1 MPQALKA
8 GQGKREARLFFLQI
22 MFGCSKLKP
31 YLCTITIIYMN
42 NTKAWM
48 LATILTL
55 CGCSIGL
62 SSCKSGK
69 NVSETSYPLVAG
81 TLEEA
86 VKSDSAPARILEA
99 MEKAE
104 RFHSYE
110 IMSDTLHSVCVEAI
124 GEVDS
129 TPTEGYGIVVEKG
142 TSSTTF
148 HNLSNARQP
157 KARYDTKTGTLWFAN
172 CAMWGTGVQ
181 VERLYQIHFDK
192 GDKAHIA
199 NTIDP
204 YDIQQQLCQR
214 LGYSIEGEQVTLY
227 DSGRE
232 IARATNTI
240 TDMGGFDSEQ
250 PLWIGEHIQYDLSG
264 NAPLMLITP
273 GVKFTTGLVLTYD
286 DMPTLAA
293 PLAIS
298 KDGKVSIGE
307 LKEYEK

>member
-1 MPQALKA
+1 
-8 GQGKREARLFFLQI
+8 
-22 MFGCSKLKP
+22 
-31 YLCTITIIYMN
+31 MN

-69 NVSETSYPLVAG
+69 NVSEANYPLVAG

-86 VKSDSAPARILEA
+86 VKPDSAPARILEA

-104 RFHSYE
+104 RFHNYE

-142 TSSTTF
+142 AASTSF
-148 HNLSNARQP
+148 LNLSNARQP
-157 KARYDTKTGTLWFAN
+157 KALYDAKTGTLWFAN

-181 VERLYQIHFDK
+181 VERLYQILFDK
-192 GDKAHIA
+192 DNKAHIA

-227 DSGRE
+227 DNGRE
-232 IARATNTI
+232 IAQAKNTI

-250 PLWIGEHIQYDLSG
+250 PLWIGEQIQYDLSG
-264 NAPLMLITP
+264 NAPLLLITP

-298 KDGKVSIGE
+298 NDGKVSIGE
-307 LKEYEK
+307 LKEYKK

>member
-1 MPQALKA
+1 
-8 GQGKREARLFFLQI
+8 
-22 MFGCSKLKP
+22 
-31 YLCTITIIYMN
+31 
-42 NTKAWM
+42 M

-86 VKSDSAPARILEA
+86 VKPDSAPARILEA

-104 RFHSYE
+104 RFHNYE
-110 IMSDTLHSVCVEAI
+110 IMSDTVHSVCVEAI

-142 TSSTTF
+142 ASSTTF
-148 HNLSNARQP
+148 YNLSNARQP
-157 KARYDTKTGTLWFAN
+157 KARYDAKTGTLWFAN
-172 CAMWGTGVQ
+172 CTMWGTGVQ
-181 VERLYQIHFDK
+181 VERLYQILFDK
-192 GDKAHIA
+192 DDKAHIA
-199 NTIDP
+199 HTFDP

-227 DSGRE
+227 DNGRE
-232 IARATNTI
+232 IANVNFNGNDNANI
-240 TDMGGFDSEQ
+240 VCNMGGFDSEQ
-250 PLWIGEHIQYDLSG
+250 PLWIGEQIQYDLSG
-264 NAPLMLITP
+264 NAPLLLITS

-286 DMPTLAA
+286 DMPTLIA
-293 PLAIS
+293 PLTIS
-298 KDGKVSIGE
+298 NDGKVSIGE
-307 LKEYEK
+307 LKEHKK